1 MLFYLVSASSDQA
14 LNATFS
20 HYLDIVLVLAKKDF
34 KLRYRNSVLGFIWAL
49 LNPLGYMLILTVI
62 FSLLLH
68 SSVPNYAAWILIA
81 LLIWRFFQVATSQS
95 LPSIISNPSLVTK
108 VYMPRTLIV
117 LSSNFANLIGSL
129 LEFLVL
135 IPLLFLFGVQ
145 PDIHL
150 LFLPVILLMEFALIF
165 STSLFLA
172 SLNVKYRDFDQIWE
186 IVLQLG
192 FFVSPI
198 VYDESL
204 VPSNYRFL
212 YSLNPITRLIQ
223 ATRQLF
229 FEHQLPSGFD
239 FLVVLSITAVL
250 FLGGLA
256 VFSVLQVRFA
266 EEL

>member
-1 MLFYLVSASSDQA
+1 
-14 LNATFS
+14 
-20 HYLDIVLVLAKKDF
+20 
-34 KLRYRNSVLGFIWAL
+34 
-49 LNPLGYMLILTVI
+49 MLILTVI
-62 FSLLLH
+62 FSILLH
-68 SSVPNYAAWILIA
+68 SAIPNYGAWILMA

-95 LPSIISNPSLVTK
+95 LISIITNPSLVTK

-117 LSSNFANLIGSL
+117 LSSNFANLIGSS

-135 IPLLFLFGVQ
+135 LPLLFLFGVQ

-150 LFLPVILLMEFALIF
+150 LFLPVILIMEFALIF
-165 STSLFLA
+165 SLSLFLA
-172 SLNVKYRDFDQIWE
+172 SLNVKYRDFSQIWE

-229 FEHQLPSGFD
+229 FEHLLPSGLDVF
-239 FLVVLSITAVL
+239 VILSITAAL

-256 VFSVLQVRFA
+256 VFSLLQARFA